1 MFEKDY
7 LMKLLGDLIQAM
19 VRSMLYSTKD
29 ENPYMA
35 ARSLE
40 NAIGAAVD
48 MDSELFLSMTP
59 ESMTMMMEISP
70 LDKQGSEY
78 IARSLALASVY
89 NREAG
94 DERLAELRMQQAKA
108 VAGSFGIDLDDMDF
122 DDGTTSTEAN
132 EIMTAHIEADGLSE

>member
-7 LMKLLGDLIQAM
+7 LMKLLGDLIQAL

-59 ESMTMMMEISP
+59 ESMTMMMQISP

-89 NREAG
+89 NRKAG
-94 DERLAELRMQQAKA
+94 DDRLAKLRMEQARV
-108 VAGSFGIDLDDMDF
+108 VAESFGIDLDDMEF
-122 DDGTTSTEAN
+122 DEDVSMEVAN
-132 EIMTAHIEADGLSE
+132 EIMQAHIEADGLA

>member
-7 LMKLLGDLIQAM
+7 LMKMISDLIQAM
-19 VRSMLYSTKD
+19 VRSMLYATEE

-48 MDSELFLSMTP
+48 MDAALFLSLSP
-59 ESMTMMMEISP
+59 ESMGMMMQISP
-70 LDKQGSEY
+70 IDQQGSEY

-94 DERLAELRMQQAKA
+94 DVELAKLRMEQARV
-108 VAGSFGIDLDDMDF
+108 VADSFGIDLDDTDF
-122 DDGTTSTEAN
+122 DENTSIADAQKT
-132 EIMTAHIEADGLSE
+132 ILPHIDDAGRE